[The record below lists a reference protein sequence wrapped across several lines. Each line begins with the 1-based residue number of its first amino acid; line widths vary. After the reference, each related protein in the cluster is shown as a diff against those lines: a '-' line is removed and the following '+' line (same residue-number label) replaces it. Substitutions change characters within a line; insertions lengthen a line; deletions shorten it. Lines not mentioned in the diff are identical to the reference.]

1 MLRWLR
7 ISLVFALA
15 ISLINPV
22 SANAT
27 EFPGTLKKISVPS
40 PEKDYPVRTVY
51 IWTPPVGDDQVAKL
65 PVVYFLHG
73 WPATPNGLMSGTINA
88 LNDSFDLGAS
98 PFIAVFPDGNAT
110 THIDSEWA
118 DSYDKKAMIET
129 WLTTNVIKA
138 VEGDN
143 PRSKDQR
150 AILGFSMGGYGAATI
165 GIHHPE
171 LYSQV
176 VTLAGYFVVDDLTN
190 AFGKPTI
197 NKAKISYQTPS
208 NYLKNANQI
217 RWFLGEAAQDY
228 TILIK
233 GQASAWA
240 KKLKSRNA
248 DYQLSRI
255 DGGHDYT
262 FVANEMDSVANWL
275 KWA

>member
-1 MLRWLR
+1 MLKRLR
-7 ISLVFALA
+7 ISLVSVLV
-15 ISLINPV
+15 ITLINPV
-22 SANAT
+22 NAYAT
-27 EFPGTLKKISVPS
+27 KFPGVLKKISVPS
-40 PEKDYPVRTVY
+40 PEKDYPTRTVY
-51 IWTPPVGDDQVAKL
+51 IWTPPVGDDQAAKL
-65 PVVYFLHG
+65 PIVYFLHG
-73 WPATPNGLMSGTINA
+73 WPSTPNGLMSGTINA

-98 PFIAVFPDGNAT
+98 PFLAVFPDGNAT

-118 DSYDKKAMIET
+118 DSYDKRAMIET

-138 VEGDN
+138 VEGEN
-143 PRSKDQR
+143 LRSKDQR

-248 DYQLSRI
+248 EYQLSRI

>member
-1 MLRWLR
+1 MFKRVR
-7 ISLVFALA
+7 IALALA
-15 ISLINPV
+15 IGISLTNPV
-22 SANAT
+22 NAGAT
-27 EFPGTLKKISVPS
+27 TFPGTLKKISVPS
-40 PEKDYPVRTVY
+40 PEKDYPKRTVY
-51 IWTPPVGDDQVAKL
+51 IWTPQVSDDQVSKL

-88 LNDSFDLGAS
+88 LNDSFDSGAS
-98 PFIAVFPDGNAT
+98 PFIAVFPDGNAI
-110 THIDSEWA
+110 THPDSEWA
-118 DSYDKKAMIET
+118 DSYDKKAMVET

-176 VTLAGYFVVDDLTN
+176 ITLAGYFVIDDITN
-190 AFGKPTI
+190 AFGRAPA
-197 NKAKISYQTPS
+197 NKAKIAYQTPS
-208 NYLKNANQI
+208 NFLKNANQI

-228 TILIK
+228 TVLIK

-240 KKLKSRNA
+240 TKLKSKKA
-248 DYQLSRI
+248 SYKIFRI

-262 FVANEMDSVANWL
+262 FVSNEMDSVANWL